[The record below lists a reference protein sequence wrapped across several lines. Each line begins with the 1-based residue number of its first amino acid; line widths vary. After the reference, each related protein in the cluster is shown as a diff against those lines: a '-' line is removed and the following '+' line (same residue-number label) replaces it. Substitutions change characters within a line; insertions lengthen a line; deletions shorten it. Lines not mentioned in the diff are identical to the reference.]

1 MVVYNIDTDFPLNMM
16 KLGEPSAM
24 QGGGSYTASI
34 TINDEPI
41 RVQLPK
47 CTTKSGIVETQRNKY
62 CDLMYIN
69 SEYNLSEWI
78 KQLEEKCINLID
90 DKKHLWFSNT
100 LSKSDIKGMMTPVSR
115 EYKSGSRKLLRIQ
128 IGTKHGYN
136 NVKSKFFDENKQ
148 PVDISCIDTNTSVI
162 PLLILEGIHFTSRS
176 IDIIFKLHQMMILEK
191 NNIDDCLIQVEN
203 KVAETLLLDKQN
215 DNIENDVIEND
226 VIENDNIENDV
237 IENDNIENDNIE
249 NVELIVNTPN
259 DELFDDYV
267 NNKEE
272 DIQSISNED
281 LDMNDNSSNMD
292 KYEDDDE
299 IINIDIEELNSNND
313 EINEIEI
320 DINDN
325 DESITLK
332 RPNEVYYEIYK
343 AAIDKAKHM
352 RKVAIEAYL
361 EAQQIKT
368 KYMIIDDND
377 ENNEENSEDIIFK
390 DTDI

>member
-34 TINDEPI
+34 TINNEPI

-136 NVKSKFFDENKQ
+136 NVKSNFFDENKQ

-226 VIENDNIENDV
+226 NIENDI
-237 IENDNIENDNIE
+237 IENDIIE

-281 LDMNDNSSNMD
+281 LYMNDNSSNMD

-390 DTDI
+390 DTYI

>member
-1 MVVYNIDTDFPLNMM
+1 MVVYNIDTEFPLNML
-16 KLGEPSAM
+16 KLGEPSAI
-24 QGGGSYTASI
+24 QGGGSYTASL
-34 TINDEPI
+34 TINNEPI

-47 CTTKSGIVETQRNKY
+47 CTTKSGIVETQRTKY
-62 CDLMYIN
+62 CDLMYNN
-69 SEYNLSEWI
+69 SEYDLSEWI
-78 KQLEEKCINLID
+78 KKLEEKCTNLID
-90 DKKHLWFSNT
+90 AKKHLWFSNT
-100 LSKSDIKGMMTPVSR
+100 LSTSDIKGMMTPVSR
-115 EYKSGSRKLLRIQ
+115 EYKSGSRKLIRIHVE
-128 IGTKHGYN
+128 TKRSVN

-148 PVDISCIDTNTSVI
+148 HVDISCIDTNTSVI

-203 KVAETLLLDKQN
+203 KVAETLLLDKQ
-215 DNIENDVIEND
+215 
-226 VIENDNIENDV
+226 NDNIENDV

>member
-1 MVVYNIDTDFPLNMM
+1 MYN
-16 KLGEPSAM
+16 
-24 QGGGSYTASI
+24 
-34 TINDEPI
+34 
-41 RVQLPK
+41 
-47 CTTKSGIVETQRNKY
+47 
-62 CDLMYIN
+62 N
-69 SEYNLSEWI
+69 SEYALSEWI
-78 KQLEEKCINLID
+78 KKLEEKCINLID
-90 DKKHLWFSNT
+90 AKKHLWFSNT
-100 LSKSDIKGMMTPVSR
+100 LSTSDIKGMMTPVSR
-115 EYKSGSRKLLRIQ
+115 EYKSGSRKLIRIQ
-128 IGTKHGYN
+128 VETKHGYN

-148 PVDISCIDTNTSVI
+148 QVDMSCIDANTSII

-325 DESITLK
+325 DDSITLK